1 MSRTLCREITS
12 DSEVGEN
19 GIENTEVVSELC
31 EIERRMK
38 VEGVERIREDKGRDL
53 TMWRAKYQH

>member
-1 MSRTLCREITS
+1 MS

-31 EIERRMK
+31 EIECRMK